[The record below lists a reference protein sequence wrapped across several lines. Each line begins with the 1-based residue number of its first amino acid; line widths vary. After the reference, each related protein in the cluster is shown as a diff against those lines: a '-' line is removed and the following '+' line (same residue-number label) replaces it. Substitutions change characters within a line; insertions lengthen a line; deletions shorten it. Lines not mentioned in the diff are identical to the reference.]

1 MDNLNHSDKLDRVRE
16 AASYIESK
24 LNNKPQVAVI
34 LGSGL
39 GNFADQ
45 IEDAVVID
53 YKDIPGFPVSTV
65 EGHAGKLVCGTISG
79 KNVLVMKGRFHY
91 YEGYE
96 ISQVVFHIRV
106 FKLLGIND
114 ILVTNAAGGI
124 NTDFKPG
131 DLMLIKD
138 HISFF
143 APSPLRGR
151 NMDEFGPRFP
161 DMSEAY
167 SKKLISIAEN
177 VACKLNID
185 IKKGV
190 YAFAQGPMFET
201 PAEIRALR
209 LLGADAV
216 GMSTVPEVIT
226 ANHAGMRVLGISC
239 ITNMAAGI
247 LDQPLNHE
255 EVMITAKNV
264 EKNFSTLVRN
274 IIENW
279 DI

>member
-1 MDNLNHSDKLDRVRE
+1 MNNLIQVDKLDRIKE
-16 AASYIESK
+16 AASYIKSK
-24 LNNKPQVAVI
+24 LNNKPQVAII

-39 GNFADQ
+39 GPFADQ
-45 IEDAVVID
+45 IENAVVID

-79 KNVLVMKGRFHY
+79 KNVLAMKGRFHY

-106 FKLLGIND
+106 FKMLGIND

-124 NTDFKPG
+124 NTEFTPG
-131 DLMLIKD
+131 DLMLITD

-143 APSPLRGR
+143 APSPLRGA
-151 NMDEFGPRFP
+151 NIDEFGPRFP
-161 DMSEAY
+161 DMCEAY

-177 VACKLNID
+177 VAWKLNIN

-209 LLGADAV
+209 ILGADAV

-226 ANHAGMRVLGISC
+226 ARHAGMRVLGISC

-264 EKNFSTLVRN
+264 ENNFSTLVKS